1 MSYRLRFYKDPNGK
15 VWPLLDTEKTA
26 SDVLSEVTP
35 NTSDGATEKHVPV
48 ATVTGKK
55 VHVEIGSILH
65 PMIDVHFIEWIAVE
79 TDKGFHIKFLK
90 PGQQPIADF
99 ALVNERALTVYE
111 YCNIHG
117 LWKKDLE

>member
-48 ATVTGKK
+48 ATVTGEK

>member
-26 SDVLSEVTP
+26 SDALSEVTP

-48 ATVTGKK
+48 ATVMGEK